1 MCGPFYKN
9 SDIYR
14 YYSKPEN
21 RYWLLYVKDEGEPI
35 TLSQELRTH
44 FEKFEELLTKGKENF
59 LKNEIAAGFVRK
71 WLRNGN
77 YFVLFNPKE
86 EEYFTGPKI
95 VAPYRSRE
103 NVFSYNETDWFAS
116 QDVCFILAKAPEFNL
131 KYVLALLNSK
141 LYYLWLYHKGKRKG
155 ENLELCKK
163 PISDIP
169 IKRAVKSQQM
179 IFSNLVD
186 QILSIRR
193 SDVNADISALENE
206 INREVYSLYDLTR
219 EEIAIVEENTV

>member
-1 MCGPFYKN
+1 MCGHFIKTLTF
-9 SDIYR
+9 IGITV
-14 YYSKPEN
+14 N
-21 RYWLLYVKDEGEPI
+21 RKTDYWLLYVKDEGEPI

-103 NVFSYNETDWFAS
+103 NVFSYNETDWVCITRCMFHFGKSPGVQSKIRVGFA
-116 QDVCFILAKAPEFNL
+116 EFQAVL
-131 KYVLALLNSK
+131 SLAL
-141 LYYLWLYHKGKRKG
+141 
-155 ENLELCKK
+155 
-163 PISDIP
+163 P
-169 IKRAVKSQQM
+169 
-179 IFSNLVD
+179 
-186 QILSIRR
+186 
-193 SDVNADISALENE
+193 
-206 INREVYSLYDLTR
+206 
-219 EEIAIVEENTV
+219 